1 LVTDGALH
9 EVAAAPLRAWEAID
23 REIEPAL
30 GPAQDDTERRLMTGP
45 GVGVLVALT
54 YGSGIADRAQALPV
68 GRMIRRHLHQKLP
81 RTQRACAG
89 GLPPSHG
96 ICVETDAES
105 RAEPLII
112 TRRYS

>member
-1 LVTDGALH
+1 
-9 EVAAAPLRAWEAID
+9 
-23 REIEPAL
+23 
-30 GPAQDDTERRLMTGP
+30 
-45 GVGVLVALT
+45 
-54 YGSGIADRAQALPV
+54 
-68 GRMIRRHLHQKLP
+68 MIRRHLHQKLP

-112 TRRYS
+112 TRRYSQVERSPPSRLDYRTLS